1 MIKQAL
7 HEPSQNQKKKD
18 KKKKKNVEQNGFSHQ
33 DMVENGYA
41 KENGHHQNGHQN
53 GFLEATEGKE
63 TKDMTGFEFESVETN
78 KSTWQMFSALLK
90 VSLRREGKVV
100 STFLLCL
107 CFPQVRIKRWFREP
121 AIIFFQ
127 LILPL
132 IYVVAAMEITQT
144 GNYSVVTDEPLTLDA
159 ESLYK
164 SGKLVVLC

>member
-53 GFLEATEGKE
+53 GFLDATEGKE

-90 VSLRREGKVV
+90 VRLRREGKL
-100 STFLLCL
+100 SRHSRL

-164 SGKLVVLC
+164 SGKCD